1 MNGIDSESLPVR
13 MASDREQLLMRF
25 VQAARR
31 LRQRSDPAAAHDV
44 RVALRQL
51 EATLDLWR
59 TFLPRRPR
67 RRAARSMSELRRVLG
82 PVGEARM
89 NVNLLEQRLSSLSP
103 ADRAIALEIARHA
116 RRRLE
121 KIEKRS
127 TALCARRRVKRLRAL
142 YEDVW
147 PACGSKWDPGSTWF
161 QHACDRIDLR
171 RAQAGE
177 ALREGS
183 VLETEGALHAAR
195 VAVKRWRYASERL
208 GAVAPTPLRAY
219 RAEQRL
225 AGCQPDAAH
234 ASTRDWLKSVQR
246 TLGRICDLRVLKAN
260 ILRWAEKHGPSDAEP
275 TKPVPWGGLL
285 EGLEAERL
293 ECIEELRRLLAAQRL
308 TPGPVLALPSPA
320 AGKRPDR

>member
-1 MNGIDSESLPVR
+1 

-208 GAVAPTPLRAY
+208 GAVAPTA
-219 RAEQRL
+219 
-225 AGCQPDAAH
+225 D

>member
-25 VQAARR
+25 AQAARR

-147 PACGSKWDPGSTWF
+147 PACGSKWDPGATWF

-171 RAQAGE
+171 RARAGE

-208 GAVAPTPLRAY
+208 GAVAPTA
-219 RAEQRL
+219 
-225 AGCQPDAAH
+225 D

-260 ILRWAEKHGPSDAEP
+260 ILRWAEKHRPSDAEP

-308 TPGPVLALPSPA
+308 TPGPLLALPSPA